1 MEKAIILAAGKG
13 SKMWPYNVIRPKCM
27 LPVGNEP
34 LLVHQVRVLR
44 ELGITQIRVAA
55 HHKIE
60 KIQHYFRNDP
70 SLDIQDVG
78 LTKGT
83 AETLLKGLEGI
94 SDEQVIVL
102 YGDILYK
109 ENDLKRLLKCTEPAA
124 LVGKFKESGKNHIG
138 CLLDGEEENVKEIL
152 GHSREKT
159 THQFLGFAFP
169 LAWKSKLGNSAAY
182 FPRVDV
188 GVMPPEEVY
197 LEAVLS
203 DLVEDGER
211 LRAVQAT
218 GHWLDLDKPWHL
230 LEANYEQAKINCQ
243 ELKANQLEEGAHIDK
258 SAHLGGFVRLGKNS
272 SIGRNVIVEDNLW
285 VGDNTH
291 VDAGAFIKGKN
302 CIGDN
307 CQIGYGCY
315 IEKGSVVG
323 NRCKVLHGAELSG
336 VLLDNVYLYHYME
349 IAGIV
354 GENTDI
360 GAGTVCGTLR
370 FDDSFQTQQVKGRKE
385 NLKSQELANA
395 CYIGDHC
402 RTGINSI
409 LLPGVKLGTG
419 SIVGPGVMLSEDL
432 EDEKLLLLQQSLVKK
447 DWSPDKYGW

>member
-13 SKMWPYNVIRPKCM
+13 SKMWPYNLIRPKSM
-27 LPVGNEP
+27 LTVGNEP
-34 LLVHQVRVLR
+34 LLFHQTRILR
-44 ELGITQIRVAA
+44 NLGVTQIRVAA

-70 SLDIQDVG
+70 SLNIHDVG
-78 LTKGT
+78 PTKGT

-94 SDEQVIVL
+94 SDKQVIVL
-102 YGDILYK
+102 YGDVLYE
-109 ENDLKRLLKCTEPAA
+109 ENDLQRLLKCKEPAA
-124 LVGKFKESGKNHIG
+124 LVGKLKESGKNHIG
-138 CLLDGEEENVKEIL
+138 CLLDGKEEYVKEII

-169 LAWKSKLGNSAAY
+169 LEWKSKLVNSAAY

-197 LEAVLS
+197 LEGVLS
-203 DLVEDGER
+203 DLVEDGAK

-243 ELKANQLEEGAHIDK
+243 QLKANQLEEGAHIDK

-285 VGDNTH
+285 VGENTH
-291 VDAGAFIKGKN
+291 IDAGAFIKGDN

-323 NRCKVLHGAELSG
+323 NRCKVLHGSELSG

-360 GAGTVCGTLR
+360 GAGTVCGSLR

-385 NLKSQELANA
+385 SLKSQELANA

-402 RTGINSI
+402 RTGINAI
-409 LLPGVKLGTG
+409 LLPGSKMGTG
-419 SIVGPGVMLSEDL
+419 SILGPGVILSGDL
-432 EDEKLLLLQQSLVKK
+432 ENNKLLMVQQNLVKK